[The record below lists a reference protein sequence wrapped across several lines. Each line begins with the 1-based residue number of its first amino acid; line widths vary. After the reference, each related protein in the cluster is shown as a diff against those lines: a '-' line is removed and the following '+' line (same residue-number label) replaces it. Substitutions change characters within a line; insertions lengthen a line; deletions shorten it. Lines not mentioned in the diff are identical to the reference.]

1 MSDETRDDTGEPK
14 GQRPGPARPGLSD
27 VAARAGVGIATVDR
41 VLNERGNV
49 SPATA
54 RKVIEAARDLGL
66 PRILPR
72 PYRRG
77 VRIGVV
83 MARRETPFAERVSAA
98 FLRVGA
104 TLDRSVII
112 QRSFVDETR
121 PREVAEHLA
130 STNADALI
138 IYGQEQLAIID
149 AVRAL
154 AARGIPVV
162 TMISDIP
169 TSPRLAY
176 VGIDH
181 YSAGRTAAF
190 FMARMAR
197 RSGPVLVLC
206 HSYDYRAHAE
216 RVSGFTDGLRDHAP
230 EMTILDVIE
239 GHDRQAESEALVLDR
254 IGGAPEEIVGI
265 YNTGGAN
272 RAVDKAIGQ
281 VAWQQRPVFIGHE
294 LSIHTARMLST
305 GVMTLAIDQN
315 PEEQARR
322 AVDVLLRRFGH
333 SDTPPEANDVAFT
346 IFGPENIPPAEESTE
361 TGLFLPGKPREG
373 STSTP

>member
-1 MSDETRDDTGEPK
+1 MSQDEERG
-14 GQRPGPARPGLSD
+14 GRPAGSRSASGSAKPGLAD
-27 VAARAGVGIATVDR
+27 VARRAGVGIATVDR

-66 PRILPR
+66 QRILPR

-77 VRIGVV
+77 VRLGVV
-83 MARRETPFAERVSAA
+83 MARRETPFAERVNAA
-98 FLRVGA
+98 FVRVGG

-121 PREVAEHLA
+121 PHEVANHLLA
-130 STNADALI
+130 TNADALI

-149 AVRAL
+149 AVTIL
-154 AARGIPVV
+154 TSRGIPVV

-197 RSGPVLVLC
+197 RPGSVLVLC
-206 HSYDYRAHAE
+206 HSFDYRAHAE
-216 RVSGFTDGLRDHAP
+216 RVSGFRDGLRDHAAD
-230 EMTILDVIE
+230 MSILDVIE
-239 GHDRQAESEALVLDR
+239 GQDRQTQSEALVLNR
-254 IGGAPEEIVGI
+254 IQTAPEQIAGL

-272 RAVDKAIGQ
+272 RAVARALDQ
-281 VAWQQRPVFIGHE
+281 VEWTERPVFIGHE

-305 GVMTLAIDQN
+305 GVMTLTIDQN

-322 AVDVLLRRFGH
+322 AIDVLLRRFGH
-333 SDTPPEANDVAFT
+333 TDTPPEPNDVAFT
-346 IFGPENIPPAEESTE
+346 IFGPENIPPA
-361 TGLFLPGKPREG
+361 GADR
-373 STSTP
+373 